1 MKKILD
7 SRLFWFLVSLVVSL
21 GIWVYVTSLESDEY
35 KQTFRGVR
43 VELVGE
49 GVLRDSRNMVVTG
62 LSTSTVSLEVVGPRR
77 VVASL
82 SPENITAQID
92 VSKLSQSS
100 YASMAYTVSY
110 PNGTDTAD
118 LSVTRKIPDTIN
130 FNVSKLNTK
139 SVPVRGS
146 FDGSVA
152 PGFTA
157 EPLEF
162 EPAEISLSG
171 PEAYLR
177 NISYAWVSFT
187 AGEISSTYK
196 VDTGF
201 TLMTEDGQPAI
212 AEAVTCS
219 ADVITAKVPIM
230 EMKDLQ
236 LTVNLIYAAGA
247 NENNVK
253 VTVEPSQITL
263 AGDSAILSAMNNIP
277 IATVDLSEFTSTFT
291 ETYPINYDNSLSSI
305 DGITEAK
312 VTVEIVGLETK
323 TFTIDNIHCTNVTDG
338 YEAEVL
344 SKSINVRLRGTAENL
359 ALVHSVNLRAVADL
373 TDYDVTTGTI
383 NVPVKIYVDGSTEVG
398 ALDDYT
404 VTVEIRKA

>member
-162 EPAEISLSG
+162 EPSEISLSG

-253 VTVEPSQITL
+253 VTVEPSRITL
-263 AGDSAILSAMNNIP
+263 AGDSSVLSAMNNIP

-359 ALVHSVNLRAVADL
+359 ALVHSVDLRAVADL

>member
-359 ALVHSVNLRAVADL
+359 ALVHSVDLRAVADL